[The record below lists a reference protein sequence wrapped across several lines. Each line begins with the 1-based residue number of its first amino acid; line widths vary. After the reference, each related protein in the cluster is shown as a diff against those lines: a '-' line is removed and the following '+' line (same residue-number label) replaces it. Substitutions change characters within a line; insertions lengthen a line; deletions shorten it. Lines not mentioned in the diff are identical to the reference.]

1 MRRALILCL
10 PLLLMACNSVVETSN
25 VAAEMTHSAFNDS
38 VDHWRNVFTYTP
50 KPQPQGPQTRYCY
63 KMQTD
68 VVCYD
73 SVQPEQTSRLVGYQ
87 DGDQISWVQPGGG
100 SLGASG
106 GAPTAARMSNTVQS
120 SPTTASLSLATSS
133 ANTNFSGSSGIAV
146 SDTLPPA
153 APTVIANPSPRVA
166 KPR

>member
-1 MRRALILCL
+1 MRRIL
-10 PLLLMACNSVVETSN
+10 LLLMPIALMGCNALVDTSN
-25 VAAEMTHSAFNDS
+25 TAADITHNAYNDAI
-38 VDHWRNVFTYTP
+38 DHWRDVFTYRQ
-50 KPQPQGPQTRYCY
+50 KPGPQSPQTRYCY

-73 SVQPEQTSRLVGYQ
+73 SVQPEQTAKLVGYQ

-106 GAPTAARMSNTVQS
+106 GAPAAPRINNDVQV
-120 SPTTASLSLATSS
+120 SPTVASNSV
-133 ANTNFSGSSGIAV
+133 GSGIIV
-146 SDTLPPA
+146 SDAPVLTTPA
-153 APTVIANPSPRVA
+153 PANAPFGKASAPIIVPA